1 MEKEILL
8 HIGGMS
14 CVNCQNKIEKKLRSA
29 KGIIRANVSYS
40 KGTAEILYDTVLV
53 APLEDVTQKL
63 SLFSII
69 PK

>member
-29 KGIIRANVSYS
+29 KGIIRAKVSYS

-53 APLEDVTQKL
+53 G
-63 SLFSII
+63 
-69 PK
+69 